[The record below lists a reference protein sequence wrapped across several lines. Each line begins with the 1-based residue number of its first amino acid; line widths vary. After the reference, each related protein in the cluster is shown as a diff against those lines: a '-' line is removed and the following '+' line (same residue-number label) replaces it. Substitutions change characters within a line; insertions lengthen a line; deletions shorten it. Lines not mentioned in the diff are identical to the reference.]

1 MDYKKNIIDALNILR
16 ENSRNEGQVFQL
28 RAYEKVIRNINNI
41 KEKITKYEQVENI
54 DGVGKKIKIKLKEIF
69 ETGKLKESEELRPP
83 EDNLLQKL
91 LMIYGV
97 GNVKAKNLI
106 NNYKIKSIED
116 LREKSSK
123 DDKILTK
130 AQKIGL
136 LCYEDLLE
144 RIPRKEMLKHQKML
158 NLEDNK
164 GEIVGSFRRKA
175 ETSGDIDVMLNMDK
189 KEFNEFI
196 KELIDKKYL
205 KFILAR
211 GDTKL
216 LGICSLKNGKYRRID
231 LIRNSEEEYPFMKL
245 YFTGS
250 GEFNVAF
257 RTHCLNLGLSLN
269 EHGFTPKIDG
279 LRTEK
284 DIFKYVGIKYVKPEN
299 RIDEKS
305 IIIIK

>member
-1 MDYKKNIIDALNILR
+1 MDYKKNIIDALSILR
-16 ENSRNEGQVFQL
+16 ENARNEGQVFQL

-41 KEKITKYEQVENI
+41 KEKITNYEQVKNI
-54 DGVGKKIKIKLKEIF
+54 DGVGKKIKSKLKEIF
-69 ETGKLKESEELRPP
+69 ETGKLKESEDLKPT

-91 LMIYGV
+91 LFIYGV
-97 GNVKAKNLI
+97 GNSKAKNLI
-106 NNYKIKSIED
+106 ENYKIKSIED
-116 LREKSSK
+116 LCEKSAK

-144 RIPRKEMLKHQKML
+144 RIPRKEMLKHQKIL
-158 NLEDNK
+158 DLDINQ

-175 ETSGDIDVMLNMDK
+175 ESSGDIDVMLNMNK
-189 KEFNEFI
+189 EEFNNFI

-216 LGICSLKNGKYRRID
+216 LGICQINKGKYRRID
-231 LIRNSEEEYPFMKL
+231 LIRNSKEEYPFMKL

-257 RTHCLNLGLSLN
+257 RKHCLKLGLSLN
-269 EHGFTPKIDG
+269 EHGFTPKIEG
-279 LRTEK
+279 LKTEK
-284 DIFKYVGIKYVKPEN
+284 DIFKYVGLKYMKPEN

-305 IIIIK
+305 IVKS

>member
-1 MDYKKNIIDALNILR
+1 MDYKKSIIDSLSILR
-16 ENSRNEGQVFQL
+16 ENARNEGQVFQL

-91 LMIYGV
+91 LLIYGV

-106 NNYKIKSIED
+106 DIYKIKSIED
-116 LREKSSK
+116 LREKSAK

-144 RIPRKEMLKHQKML
+144 RIPRKEMLKHQKIL
-158 NLEDNK
+158 DLDINK

-175 ETSGDIDVMLNMDK
+175 ESSGDIDVMLNMDK
-189 KEFNEFI
+189 EEFNDFI

-211 GDTKL
+211 GETKL
-216 LGICSLKNGKYRRID
+216 LGICQIKKGKYRRID
-231 LIRNSEEEYPFMKL
+231 LIRNSKEEYPFMKL

-257 RTHCLNLGLSLN
+257 RQHCLNMGLSLN
-269 EHGFTPKIDG
+269 EHGFTPKVIG
-279 LRTEK
+279 LKTEK
-284 DIFKYVGIKYVKPEN
+284 DIFEYVGLKYVKPEN
-299 RIDEKS
+299 RIDERS
-305 IIIIK
+305 IKIC